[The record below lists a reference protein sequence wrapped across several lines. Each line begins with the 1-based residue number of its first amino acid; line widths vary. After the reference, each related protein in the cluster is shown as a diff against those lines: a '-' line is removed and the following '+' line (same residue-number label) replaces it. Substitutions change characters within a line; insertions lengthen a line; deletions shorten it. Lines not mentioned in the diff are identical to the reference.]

1 MTKKSVQIMKERFG
15 KTKFEQSQGRGWI
28 YDGDYDDITSHKV
41 CLFIIL
47 TF

>member
-1 MTKKSVQIMKERFG
+1 MKERFC
-15 KTKFEQSQGRGWI
+15 KNKFDESQGRGWT
-28 YDGDYDDITSHKV
+28 YDGDYDDLTSHKV